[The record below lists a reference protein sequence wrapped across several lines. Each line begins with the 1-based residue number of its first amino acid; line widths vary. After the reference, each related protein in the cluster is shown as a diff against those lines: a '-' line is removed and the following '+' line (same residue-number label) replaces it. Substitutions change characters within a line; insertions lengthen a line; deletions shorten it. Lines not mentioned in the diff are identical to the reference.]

1 MLLIR
6 DLNIPGSLL
15 VTDMTSELVRYLS
28 SVTVLGSQYWD
39 TFKVNLLESSFIS
52 SKKSHLLCYN
62 ISGN

>member
-28 SVTVLGSQYWD
+28 SVTVLGQYWD

-52 SKKSHLLCYN
+52 SKKKSSVMLQH
-62 ISGN
+62 

>member
-15 VTDMTSELVRYLS
+15 DTDMTSELVRYLT
-28 SVTVLGSQYWD
+28 SVTFPGSQYWD

-52 SKKSHLLCYN
+52 IKKSHLLCYS

>member
-1 MLLIR
+1 MQLIR

-28 SVTVLGSQYWD
+28 SVTVLGQYWD

-52 SKKSHLLCYN
+52 SKKKSSVMLQH
-62 ISGN
+62 

>member
-1 MLLIR
+1 MQLIR

-28 SVTVLGSQYWD
+28 SVTVLGQYWD

-52 SKKSHLLCYN
+52 SKKKSFVMLQH
-62 ISGN
+62 

>member
-28 SVTVLGSQYWD
+28 SVTVLGQYWD

-52 SKKSHLLCYN
+52 SKKSHLLCYS